1 MMGRISQVTEEE
13 VEAVRVFRLDAV
25 PYPAL
30 VTVGGECVCV
40 FGVDDAGM
48 M

>member
-1 MMGRISQVTEEE
+1 MMGRISQVKEEE
-13 VEAVRVFRLDAV
+13 VEAIRVFRLDGV

-30 VTVGGECVCV
+30 VTVGGECVCE
-40 FGVDDAGM
+40 FGVDDTGM